1 MWSKKRNVPGG
12 STAGTRTP
20 GTAVVAF
27 VDKGLDDQQSSSKIK
42 RERRHTIVVEDIVY
56 WFGFD
61 SKVKV
66 E

>member
-1 MWSKKRNVPGG
+1 MWRKKRNVPGG
-12 STAGTRTP
+12 STAGTRTA

-27 VDKGLDDQQSSSKIK
+27 VNKVLYRKQSSSTIK
-42 RERRHTIVVEDIVY
+42 RKRRHTIVVEDIVY

-66 E
+66 K

>member
-12 STAGTRTP
+12 STAGTRTA
-20 GTAVVAF
+20 GTAVVAL
-27 VDKGLDDQQSSSKIK
+27 VHKGLNHQRSSSTIK

-56 WFGFD
+56 WFGLD